1 MPLLSCASGAMARGA
16 HGVTHGGLQL
26 VRRSGNVLKRVRIRD
41 LSTHTNDEA
50 RTEIYLCVIVFL
62 NRGPESVSERGARR
76 RAAALTKVSSAG
88 QSPLDATWRVATL
101 SS

>member
-1 MPLLSCASGAMARGA
+1 M
-16 HGVTHGGLQL
+16 
-26 VRRSGNVLKRVRIRD
+26 
-41 LSTHTNDEA
+41 
-50 RTEIYLCVIVFL
+50 IVFL

-101 SS
+101 STAARIYLRLPEKKSQADHGV